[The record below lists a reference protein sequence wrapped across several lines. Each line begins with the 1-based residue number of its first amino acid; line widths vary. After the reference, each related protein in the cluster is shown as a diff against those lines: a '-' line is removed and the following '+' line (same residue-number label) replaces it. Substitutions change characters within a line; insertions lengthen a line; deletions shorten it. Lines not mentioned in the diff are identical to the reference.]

1 MPRPNNPNTTSTTS
15 NRNAGRSTIQQRN
28 PTTWEAARRSLSA
41 EDADFGTP
49 FSDTDVTNLQL
60 VSMNFLIVAPPPT
73 PPLGLPDDSRMSAF
87 PSIQNQTHDDAV
99 LLNTAYAGPG
109 YPRFAVVHQRAVV
122 KASTVEAL
130 LPAIQAL
137 DEVSY
142 DETKADTRA
151 TLLAEKPSSA
161 SPPTSRP
168 CPRARHSRTWRL
180 CSSPPV
186 LGSSS
191 GSA

>member
-1 MPRPNNPNTTSTTS
+1 MPRPNNTSTTS
-15 NRNAGRSTIQQRN
+15 TAINRNAGRSTIQRKRI

-41 EDADFGTP
+41 EDADFGPP
-49 FSDTDVTNLQL
+49 FSETDVTNLQL

-87 PSIQNQTHDDAV
+87 PSIQNQTHDAV

-122 KASTVEAL
+122 KASTVEAV

-142 DETKADTRA
+142 AET
-151 TLLAEKPSSA
+151 SS
-161 SPPTSRP
+161 
-168 CPRARHSRTWRL
+168 
-180 CSSPPV
+180 
-186 LGSSS
+186 
-191 GSA
+191 